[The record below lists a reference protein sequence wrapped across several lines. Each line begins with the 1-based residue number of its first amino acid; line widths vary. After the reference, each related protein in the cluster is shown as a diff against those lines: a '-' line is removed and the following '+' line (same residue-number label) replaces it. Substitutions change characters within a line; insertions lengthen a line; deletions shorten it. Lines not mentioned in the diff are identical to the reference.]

1 MSGHSHSLA
10 RDICPDLD
18 GPTVESQLDRE
29 HGGDVR
35 AWAKK
40 ALIDP
45 GQIIDFSASVNPLG
59 PPASARK
66 AFQKSYGEVSRYP
79 DPYGEELKEALAKR
93 QEMKP
98 AEFYIR
104 VRQAVRASSPDATVY
119 LMFRFEDAV
128 SHFPSRKKMES

>member
-40 ALIDP
+40 IGLDP
-45 GQIIDFSASVNPLG
+45 AEIIDFSASINPLG
-59 PPASARK
+59 PPASA
-66 AFQKSYGEVSRYP
+66 EVGGMSPARRSGSRTFF
-79 DPYGEELKEALAKR
+79 DD
-93 QEMKP
+93 
-98 AEFYIR
+98 AEGF
-104 VRQAVRASSPDATVY
+104 A
-119 LMFRFEDAV
+119 
-128 SHFPSRKKMES
+128 